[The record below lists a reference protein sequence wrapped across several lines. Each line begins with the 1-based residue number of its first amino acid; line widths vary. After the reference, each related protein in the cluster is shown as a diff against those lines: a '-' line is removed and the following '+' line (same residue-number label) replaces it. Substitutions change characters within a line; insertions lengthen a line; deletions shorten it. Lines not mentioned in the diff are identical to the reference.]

1 MRSSRRITGL
11 LMAATLSAC
20 GGDSL
25 TGQGRQ
31 EESTPPPPTCTQ
43 SIVFHGTGHI
53 PALTADLETFTTTA
67 TGRVDITLDWT
78 FASTHAGL
86 ALTQGSCT
94 FEQLKAGTCN
104 FLLTLESPPKPLK
117 GSAANVAAGS
127 YGLWIMNGSDK
138 DEAMAIQVV
147 SSSSACPPL
156 ASSSVRSETQ
166 DWLAEALRGGLVGLF
181 RH

>member
-1 MRSSRRITGL
+1 MRNSHRMAGL
-11 LMAATLSAC
+11 LMAATLAAC
-20 GGDSL
+20 GGSD
-25 TGQGRQ
+25 TGMGVP
-31 EESTPPPPTCTQ
+31 SPPPPTPTPCTQ

-53 PALTADLETFTTTA
+53 PAHFADLESFTTTA
-67 TGRVDITLDWT
+67 MGRVDVTLDWT
-78 FASTHAGL
+78 FPSTHAGF

-94 FEQLKAGTCN
+94 FDQLKAGSCN

-127 YGLWIMNGSDK
+127 YGLWIMNGSDQ

-147 SSSSACPPL
+147 SSSSTCPPL
-156 ASSSVRSETQ
+156 ASLSVRSETH
-166 DWLAEALRGGLVGLF
+166 DWRPEALRGGLVGIF